1 MSRKRFGAGAVLAA
15 VLLAGCAAAGE
26 FVVDNGSFRV
36 EFVDPNDPQLGCRF
50 LRAGWIRSL
59 HPAGSRESIFVTESL
74 FGFHPAFGYACEIYP
89 ALDLKRCRSASV
101 SSNGIRSPATIPA
114 RLSCSRGKSAG
125 KCGKE
130 KRL

>member
-59 HPAGSRESIFVTESL
+59 HPAGSRESIFVT
-74 FGFHPAFGYACEIYP
+74 GACSVFI
-89 ALDLKRCRSASV
+89 LLSAMPVKS
-101 SSNGIRSPATIPA
+101 IRRWT
-114 RLSCSRGKSAG
+114 
-125 KCGKE
+125 
-130 KRL
+130 